1 MYWPTNPVTTDPAG
15 RPPTSC
21 GGSVGRCVRMSSPCV
36 TDGPRRFPH
45 QLVVPAPVRGSR
57 TSWSF
62 PHQFVVPAPVGRPRT
77 GCNRCADEELVRRR
91 GIGAKTLVDGLE
103 PSGTESYGVELG
115 RTGSTG
121 STGSNRVVRG
131 QTGPRAAADATGVP
145 YGVGPPR
152 RYRTSSWFPHH
163 LIVRAPDAVGA
174 RTRNWCGGEVLV
186 RGRGTGARA
195 RNWCAVDE
203 LVRGRETGARG
214 IVGLLHHGG
223 TTVRS
228 EGWICRSSWQRS

>member
-57 TSWSF
+57 TSWSSAHRMH
-62 PHQFVVPAPVGRPRT
+62 PVRGRGTGAPSRNWCENAGRRARAQRDRVVRGR
-77 GCNRCADEELVRRR
+77 
-91 GIGAKTLVDGLE
+91 IG
-103 PSGTESYGVELG
+103 SYGVELG